1 MERVD
6 MTLGDYLKQQDMGL
20 LGMQKCLDVTS
31 ELLDIARV
39 MVDLELCHA
48 DIKVCAECK
57 LIGITFLAHML
68 IYRFQTDN
76 IVCSKYGTR
85 LRLIDWGKS
94 CSWKKR
100 QGDDVVR
107 DGSKSKPQWDPRYH
121 QLSCKNNTPD
131 ADASVD
137 QYSIAIVMVQVMLG
151 RAHPLYKHAVAHKK
165 VRKIALWA
173 YSFLSSL
180 HR

>member
-1 MERVD
+1 M
-6 MTLGDYLKQQDMGL
+6 
-20 LGMQKCLDVTS
+20 
-31 ELLDIARV
+31 
-39 MVDLELCHA
+39 
-48 DIKVCAECK
+48 CAECER
-57 LIGITFLAHML
+57 IGNITFLAHIA

-85 LRLIDWGKS
+85 LRLIDWGQS
-94 CSWKKR
+94 CSWKKH
-100 QGDDVVR
+100 QGGDVVR
-107 DGSKSKPQWDPRYH
+107 NGSKFKPQWDARYH

-151 RAHPLYKHAVAHKK
+151 RAHPLYKHAVTHKK

-173 YSFLSSL
+173 YSGLLSSHRL
-180 HR
+180 HVAAPPPFNQGSSGQAR